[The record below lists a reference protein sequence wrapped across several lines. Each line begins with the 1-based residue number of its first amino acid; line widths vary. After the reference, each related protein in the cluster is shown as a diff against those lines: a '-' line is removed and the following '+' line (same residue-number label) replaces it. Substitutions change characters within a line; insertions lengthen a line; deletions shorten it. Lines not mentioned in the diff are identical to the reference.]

1 MNHDTRQDFIKK
13 IFWVNPF
20 QLKFFSAPPNWWW
33 YARIEKRIKNQIV
46 KNFLEK
52 LAMGKLFYGGNWDL
66 SATLFKESDWI
77 KNIKSLKLNYKNYK
91 NSEWYKLIQSK
102 IVKNGHYKY
111 KQNVIKSE
119 KDLEFLFENYFK
131 EMIESLKVKGFIINE
146 NYSRDIPKALIGR
159 NGDLIKTGNG
169 CHRLAIIQEFDI
181 KCSYP
186 IQIVGI
192 HKKLEINGVK
202 AYLIN
207 QQEINKYIS
216 KKYKVNSNY

>member
-1 MNHDTRQDFIKK
+1 MNHETRQDFIKK
-13 IFWVNPF
+13 IIWVNPF
-20 QLKFFSAPPNWWW
+20 QLKFFSVPPNWWW
-33 YARIEKRIKNQIV
+33 YARIEKRIKNQIF

-102 IVKNGHYKY
+102 IIKNGHYKY

-192 HKKLEINGVK
+192 HKKFEINHVK
-202 AYLIN
+202 ASLLGLN
-207 QQEINKYIS
+207 EIS
-216 KKYKVNSNY
+216 KFISEKNSIHINW